1 MTVVGT
7 AELFVLIWYRVIVLV
22 DTEDWFDNAGT
33 LLLLYAVVLLVALLL
48 VDVALVGYY
57 VVSGDP

>member
-7 AELFVLIWYRVIVLV
+7 AELFVLIWYKVIVLV
-22 DTEDWFDNAGT
+22 DTADWFDNPCT

-48 VDVALVGYY
+48 VDVALVGYN

>member
-22 DTEDWFDNAGT
+22 DTEDWFDNACT

-48 VDVALVGYY
+48 VDVALVGYN